1 MPDSIAILA
10 LFLVM
15 TLVLH
20 RKSVPYKVRHH
31 LLGDCVAL
39 LSALA
44 LFSLLLLLTARPLMA
59 AILALLV
66 MLALFA
72 VNKAKIDT
80 LDEPFVFTDI
90 LLFMEIFRVPVF
102 YLPFLPW
109 RYIVPTVLVG
119 SIALVGLWNN
129 SPREAFS
136 WLWLVGLAAPLVV
149 AGFFAVVSAR
159 TLKFFIHTYFPLEFD
174 PAGDVRKYGSM
185 GAVFLHCVWHWKVRR
200 ELGFGIIN
208 CTSRPPHTLSWRA
221 DVLNKP
227 KTEPGNLP
235 NIFLV
240 QSESFADLRQFSP
253 YIPTDILANYDAISK
268 QGVGG
273 QFAVKYY
280 GANTMRTEFAIL
292 TGATTEWLTTD
303 SFNPYLTARHVRTWS
318 LAYLLKEWGYSVVCV
333 HPFYPEF
340 FNRHRVIPNLGFDA
354 FVSLGDFTREDCYG
368 PYVSDRAVANK
379 MISLLN
385 GNKPVFCFVI
395 TMENH
400 GPWRHDRFSNMQIS
414 DSSNGAID
422 AHTRR
427 YLVHLEHADRMLGQL
442 ADALSQQKRPGVLGW
457 YGDHLPNLPII
468 PAEAMN
474 PPCLLWSNHA
484 GACAAL
490 REEIGGEITSLE
502 PSKFGGHL
510 LALAQY
516 SVPIDRC

>member
-1 MPDSIAILA
+1 
-10 LFLVM
+10 M

-44 LFSLLLLLTARPLMA
+44 LFTLLLLVTARPLMA
-59 AILALLV
+59 VILALLV
-66 MLALFA
+66 VLAFFS

-80 LDEPFVFTDI
+80 LDEPLVFTD
-90 LLFMEIFRVPVF
+90 LPLFMEIFRVPVF

-136 WLWLVGLAAPLVV
+136 WPWLAGLTAPLAV
-149 AGFFAVVSAR
+149 AGLLSVASAE
-159 TLKFFIHTYFPLEFD
+159 TLKFFFDTYFPLEFD
-174 PAGDVRKYGSM
+174 PAEDIRKYGPM
-185 GAVFLHCVWHWKVRR
+185 GAAFLHCVWHWKVKRQS
-200 ELGFGIIN
+200 GFGILN
-208 CTSRPPHTLSWRA
+208 QTSIPPRELFWRA
-221 DVLNKP
+221 DILNKP
-227 KTEPGNLP
+227 KAAPDDLP

-273 QFAVKYY
+273 QFALKYH

-318 LAYLLKEWGYSVVCV
+318 LAFLLKKWGYKVVCV

-354 FVSLGDFTREDCYG
+354 FISLKEFSRQDCYG
-368 PYVSDRAVANK
+368 PYVSDGAVANK
-379 MISLLN
+379 MISLL
-385 GNKPVFCFVI
+385 GDGKPVFCFAI

-400 GPWRHDRFSNMQIS
+400 GPWRHDRFNNMQVS
-414 DSSNGAID
+414 DSAYEALD

-427 YLVHLEHADRMLGQL
+427 YLVHLEHADNMLGQL
-442 ADALSQQKRPGVLGW
+442 VDALSQQKRPGVLGW

-468 PAEAMN
+468 SAGAMN
-474 PPCLLWSNHA
+474 PPCLLWSSHA
-484 GACAAL
+484 GACTAL
-490 REEIGGEITSLE
+490 REEIGGGITSLE

-516 SVPIDRC
+516 SIQSGPKGFRHREL